1 MKNNKTVEDFL
12 SNNEN
17 WRKELEKIREILL
30 KTELKEE
37 IKWGIPT
44 YSAHGKNIVAFAG
57 FKNHVALWF
66 YNGVFLKDEQKV
78 LYNANEEKT
87 RGLRQWRFTSAD
99 EINPDLVLSYVFEAI
114 QNQKEGKEIKPESK
128 KLAIPAE
135 LQKALDSNKVLK
147 SAFESLT
154 PGRQKEYI
162 EFIDSAKREPTRIDR
177 LNKSIPIILEGKGLH
192 DKYRK

>member
-17 WRKELEKIREILL
+17 WRKEFEKIREILL

-66 YNGVFLKDEQKV
+66 YNGVFLKDEHKV

>member
-66 YNGVFLKDEQKV
+66 YNGVFLKDEHKV

-87 RGLRQWRFTSAD
+87 RGLRQWRFTSAE
-99 EINPDLVLSYVFEAI
+99 EIDPDLVLNYVFEAI

>member
-66 YNGVFLKDEQKV
+66 YNGVFLKDEHKV

-128 KLAIPAE
+128 KLAVSAE
-135 LQKALDSNKVLK
+135 LQTALDSNKVLK

-154 PGRQKEYI
+154 PGRRKEYI

>member
-66 YNGVFLKDEQKV
+66 YNGVFLKDEHKV